1 MSIFKQT
8 MDREQYAGGSAF
20 IQLSCSATGDWTDQN
35 GQSVGTTTTSGI
47 VKLKSP
53 GAYQCINLNGDGAG
67 IVTLPPAASMPLA
80 MILILA
86 PTGATNDD
94 ISVYDEETG
103 GEIST
108 YGDMDADLDRCIFI
122 SNGINWKEIFEV
134 VA

>member
-20 IQLSCSATGDWTDQN
+20 VQLTCSAAGDWTDQN
-35 GQSVGTTTTSGI
+35 GQSIGTTTTSGI
-47 VKLKSP
+47 LKLRSP
-53 GAYQCINLNGDGAG
+53 GAYQCISAAADTAA
-67 IVTLPPAASMPLA
+67 IVNLPPAASMPLA

-86 PTGATNDD
+86 PTGATGGD

>member
-20 IQLSCSATGDWTDQN
+20 VQLTCSAAGDWTDQN
-35 GQSVGTTTTSGI
+35 GQSIGTTTTSGI
-47 VKLKSP
+47 LKLRSP
-53 GAYQCINLNGDGAG
+53 GAYQCISAAADTAA

-86 PTGATNDD
+86 PTGATGGD